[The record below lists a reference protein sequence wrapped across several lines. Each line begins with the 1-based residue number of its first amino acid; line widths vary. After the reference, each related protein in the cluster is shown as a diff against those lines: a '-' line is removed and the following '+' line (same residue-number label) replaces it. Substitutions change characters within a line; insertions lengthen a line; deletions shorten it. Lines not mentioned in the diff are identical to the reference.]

1 VLLVYH
7 ISKHPI
13 VFLWNLWDVDCLW
26 MSICAGEVSFQYCR
40 KVHNLACLNIFC
52 SWMSWGLGE
61 QHFQNGE
68 TPIFRD
74 FLKIIVAWL
83 PLLQN
88 QFRVAII
95 CVGLARFE
103 NVRLIRRWLKEDLMR
118 NPGDNKSRAS
128 IALPMA

>member
-1 VLLVYH
+1 
-7 ISKHPI
+7 
-13 VFLWNLWDVDCLW
+13 
-26 MSICAGEVSFQYCR
+26 MSICAGEVSFQFCR
-40 KVHNLACLNIFC
+40 KVRNLACLNIFC

-103 NVRLIRRWLKEDLMR
+103 NVRLIRR
-118 NPGDNKSRAS
+118 
-128 IALPMA
+128 